1 MPNSIDFYRGI
12 FLHVIPVRILVPW
25 FVVAAS
31 NPFIIVQIYININ
44 RNAKRSQLAIALSF
58 ERKQGESSNQRS
70 NKRQREEIED
80 PNPVVI
86 VSQASTAIITEET
99 VNTNP
104 NLLSTIIIF
113 NSNLSP
119 QHRCT
124 CYRPHRKLCTAAPCY
139 RTQLIKGEI
148 SKIYFA

>member
-1 MPNSIDFYRGI
+1 MPNSIDFYKGI
-12 FLHVIPVRILVPW
+12 FLHVIPVCIIVPW
-25 FVVAAS
+25 FVVVAS
-31 NPFIIVQIYININ
+31 NPFIIVRIYININ
-44 RNAKRSQLAIALSF
+44 RNARRSQLAIALSS

-104 NLLSTIIIF
+104 NLLSTLIIF

-119 QHRCT
+119 QHQCT
-124 CYRPHRKLCTAAPCY
+124 YYGPHRKLCTAAPMHLLSNS
-139 RTQLIKGEI
+139 TD
-148 SKIYFA
+148 